1 MRNLFLLREFI
12 YTKGIEMKI
21 QKIYVF
27 ALIIFACGIATGVA
41 MSGNVPTS
49 KTILDN
55 ARVSITEITAPP
67 KSTRESYTRP
77 SDQIIVFIDE
87 ADYESTDA
95 AGKKIIKHR
104 VPGEI
109 VWHNKG
115 EAALILVNK
124 GGKSYRNLVIALK

>member
-1 MRNLFLLREFI
+1 
-12 YTKGIEMKI
+12 MKI
-21 QKIYVF
+21 QKIYGF
-27 ALIIFACGIATGVA
+27 AIIIFASGIVTGLA
-41 MSGNVPTS
+41 MSGTLSTPSS

-55 ARVSITEITAPP
+55 ARVNVTEVTAPP
-67 KSTRESYTRP
+67 KSVREPYTRP

-95 AGKKIIKHR
+95 AGKKIVKHR

-115 EAALILVNK
+115 EAAPQLVNQGSK
-124 GGKSYRNLVIALK
+124 AYRNLVIALK

>member
-1 MRNLFLLREFI
+1 
-12 YTKGIEMKI
+12 MKI
-21 QKIYVF
+21 KKIYVL
-27 ALIIFACGIATGVA
+27 ALIIFASGIVTGYA
-41 MSGNVPTS
+41 ISSDAPSS

-55 ARVSITEITAPP
+55 ARVTVTEITALP
-67 KSTRESYTRP
+67 KSVREAYTRP

-95 AGKKIIKHR
+95 AGKKIVKHR

-115 EAALILVNK
+115 EAAPTLVNK
-124 GGKSYRNLVIALK
+124 GKKAYRNLVIALK